1 MIRWCSSIWSLC
13 IWPARFCQHLQYAAI
28 QEAQRMLGRCFT
40 SSGATN
46 GPCRMSLVHL
56 KGEDFEDF
64 TPLWAWTSRFGMMLS
79 LCFWSGYVR
88 GCFLLCFVCEALFPK
103 SVVNCFSVICLSSY
117 PTISLVHWLTDS
129 LPATL
134 PSLFQAFQVELQ
146 GFEKEWHLEISEGKN
161 GLGPTWS
168 LPSQAAA
175 KESTASSQM
184 QMALQLWKSLRSVF
198 FFFGKTTEK
207 LSCVARFETW
217 ASYPS
222 PGSMA
227 SWKRYHATG
236 AGLISFGGLGKVKSC
251 CAFVIAASCSCWEL
265 SSCHSSP
272 CTSNKQIPC
281 TAASFSLG
289 FRKLCHHGLLISAKK
304 AAQEP
309 SQQSRSESWNL
320 SNLQLPMLAGMVP
333 KSPPMTQGPP
343 SNVAVVGMLELL
355 KGLGGVA
362 SICMIHGNH
371 SKHR

>member
-198 FFFGKTTEK
+198 FFRENNG
-207 LSCVARFETW
+207 ETFMCSQVW
-217 ASYPS
+217 N
-222 PGSMA
+222 M
-227 SWKRYHATG
+227 
-236 AGLISFGGLGKVKSC
+236 SFVPFSRKYGVL
-251 CAFVIAASCSCWEL
+251 E
-265 SSCHSSP
+265 
-272 CTSNKQIPC
+272 TIPC
-281 TAASFSLG
+281 DRCWPHIIWWPWQSQIV
-289 FRKLCHHGLLISAKK
+289 LCFCHCSI
-304 AAQEP
+304 
-309 SQQSRSESWNL
+309 
-320 SNLQLPMLAGMVP
+320 LQLLRTFKLP
-333 KSPPMTQGPP
+333 
-343 SNVAVVGMLELL
+343 
-355 KGLGGVA
+355 
-362 SICMIHGNH
+362 
-371 SKHR
+371 